1 MAEYLDTNISPDDI
15 TVDNIF
21 SYNKQ
26 TTDTINQI
34 QFVDMAN
41 FTTEVEKLLNYQQN
55 IFSSRHLKDT
65 IENRPDAAEAN
76 TVFFIK
82 E

>member
-1 MAEYLDTNISPDDI
+1 
-15 TVDNIF
+15 
-21 SYNKQ
+21 
-26 TTDTINQI
+26 
-34 QFVDMAN
+34 MAN

-55 IFSSRHLKDT
+55 IFSSKHLKDT
-65 IENRPDAAEAN
+65 IENRPDTTVAN

>member
-1 MAEYLDTNISPDDI
+1 MARYLDTNILPDDI

-21 SYNKQ
+21 NYNKY
-26 TTDTINQI
+26 TEDVINQI
-34 QFVDMAN
+34 QFVDIDS
-41 FTTEVEKLLNYQQN
+41 FSDEVAGLLNYQQN
-55 IFSSRHLKDT
+55 SFSSRHLKNT

>member
-41 FTTEVEKLLNYQQN
+41 FTTEVGKLLNYQQN
-55 IFSSRHLKDT
+55 SFSTRHLKNT
-65 IENRPDAAEAN
+65 IENRPDTTVTN